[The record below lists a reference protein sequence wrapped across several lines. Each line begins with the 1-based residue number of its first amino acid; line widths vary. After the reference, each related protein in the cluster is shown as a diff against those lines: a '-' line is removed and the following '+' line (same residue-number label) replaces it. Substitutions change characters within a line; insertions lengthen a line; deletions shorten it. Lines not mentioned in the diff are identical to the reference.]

1 MKKIAVIL
9 FFLIIS
15 LFFAI
20 NVNDNPIFASEKIY
34 ILKEIEFTPT
44 YISKGKDCNANY
56 DNNLKINSIKI
67 ENENV
72 NYLIFNGIKYC
83 PKNKKT
89 SFFPSE
95 NILIYSKNNEI
106 NFNYIFYINSSFK
119 FGLRNEEVGVNNLPI
134 SVQGKIALNSIGSH
148 NFSAYCL
155 NATSGG
161 FSFNLTLKFEL
172 L

>member
-1 MKKIAVIL
+1 MALL
-9 FFLIIS
+9 FT
-15 LFFAI
+15 I
-20 NVNDNPIFASEKIY
+20 NVDNNFVFASEKTY

-44 YISKGKDCNANY
+44 YISKGKDCNANFN
-56 DNNLKINSIKI
+56 NNLKINSIKI

-72 NYLIFNGIKYC
+72 NYLIFDGIKYC
-83 PKNKKT
+83 EKNKIT
-89 SFFPSE
+89 SFFPGE

-119 FGLRNEEVGVNNLPI
+119 FGLKNEEVGVNNPPI
-134 SVQGKIALNSIGSH
+134 SVQGKIILNSNNGYE
-148 NFSAYCL
+148 FSANCL

>member
-1 MKKIAVIL
+1 MKKFVVIL
-9 FFLIIS
+9 FFLILTFS
-15 LFFAI
+15 VVI
-20 NVNDNPIFASEKIY
+20 NANNKPIFASEKIF

-44 YISKGKDCNANY
+44 YISKGKDCNSNY
-56 DNNLKINSIKI
+56 NNNLKINSIKI
-67 ENENV
+67 ESENK
-72 NYLIFNGIKYC
+72 NYLIFNEAKYC
-83 PKNKKT
+83 PKKRKT

-119 FGLRNEEVGVNNLPI
+119 FGLKNEEVGVNNLPI
-134 SVQGKIALNSIGSH
+134 SVQGKIVLNSNSKQEY
-148 NFSAYCL
+148 SACCL
-155 NATSGG
+155 NAPSGG